1 MNRMLKE
8 TTEEDLTELSKQY
21 FKTQSLV
28 TMAFRQFI
36 QQKLKTAK
44 LDLTFEMLQVL
55 SYLSDHEG
63 INQQEIANATVK
75 DKASLT
81 YLIDNLT
88 GRGLVYRQE
97 DEQDRRNK
105 LIFLTPKAREL
116 LEVTLIPYVDEM
128 YSCSTSGVK
137 AEELKLVIEVMKK
150 ITWNLKE

>member
-1 MNRMLKE
+1 MNKLLKE
-8 TTEEDLTELSKQY
+8 TSEADLIELAKQY

-36 QQKLKTAK
+36 QQKLKMAK

-88 GRGLVYRQE
+88 SRGLVYRQE

-128 YSCSTSGVK
+128 YSSSIRGVEP
-137 AEELKLVIEVMKK
+137 AELKTVIDVMKK